1 VVSPGNRALE
11 LGLST
16 ARVKRVA
23 TVEMMEPKVIG
34 TPEFQKTM
42 QDETYDLVIFDQ
54 CGPEKPEEMPLAS
67 TLFVGRLPPLPAWRE
82 ARTAPAAEDAPD
94 DDKEG
99 EPASSVATPAEPVKV
114 TDPQIIDWQR
124 SHPLLNLVE
133 LGNVRIV
140 DSFIVRPPSGGKALI
155 DAAEGP
161 LLAIA
166 PRDNYEDAVLGFEIV
181 GQNADGA
188 TTVNTNWPTKL
199 SFPNFCLNVVQYLA
213 GAAADLHV
221 QANRP
226 GESVELDLARETR
239 RATVTLPDGSTREV
253 TPPTAGKLAFHETDQ
268 LGLYDVEANGELVAR
283 FAVNLF
289 DRQESDVR
297 LRTRQ
302 DEKTGLQTVQDLTIG
317 YQDVHAE
324 SPSSPVRKELWT
336 WLLMAAL
343 FVLVL
348 EWYIYNRR
356 VYV

>member
-1 VVSPGNRALE
+1 
-11 LGLST
+11 
-16 ARVKRVA
+16 
-23 TVEMMEPKVIG
+23 
-34 TPEFQKTM
+34 
-42 QDETYDLVIFDQ
+42 VIFDQ
-54 CGPEKPEEMPLAS
+54 CGPDNPEEMPLAS

-82 ARTAPAAEDAPD
+82 ASSTTAPAGAEDSEEGD
-94 DDKEG
+94 DDKR
-99 EPASSVATPAEPVKV
+99 PSSPATPAEPIKV

-140 DSFIVRPPSGGKALI
+140 DGFVVRPPSGGKALI

-181 GQNADGA
+181 SVNADGA
-188 TTVNTNWPTKL
+188 MEINTNWPKKL

-213 GAAADLHV
+213 GAAADLQV

-226 GESVELDLARETR
+226 GDSVEIDLARETK
-239 RATVTLPDGSTREV
+239 RATVVLPDGSTRDV

-268 LGLYDVEANGELVAR
+268 LGMYDVQANGQLVAR

-289 DRQESDVR
+289 DRQESDIR

-317 YQDVHAE
+317 YQDVQAA
-324 SPSSPVRKELWT
+324 SPSSPDRKELWT
-336 WLLMAAL
+336 WLLLAAL